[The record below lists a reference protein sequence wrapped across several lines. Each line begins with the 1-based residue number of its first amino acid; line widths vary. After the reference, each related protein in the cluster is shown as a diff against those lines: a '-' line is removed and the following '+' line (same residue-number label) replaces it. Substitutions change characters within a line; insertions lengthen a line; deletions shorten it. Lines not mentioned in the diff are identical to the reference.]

1 VELLRKSLPSILLV
15 TVILFLSISQTS
27 FAAVGKI
34 SEQTGP
40 TEIVRN
46 KKSIDGKINASIE
59 MNDTIVTAK
68 SKAKLVFED
77 KTTVNIT
84 EQSKLVIDDFVYD
97 PNKGS
102 GKLAMR
108 VVLGTARYASGQIAK
123 NDPQQVDVKT
133 PTATVA
139 VRGTDFSMTVDELG
153 RSLIML
159 LPSCDNKGC
168 VTGAIQVSNDAGSV
182 FMDTAYQTTLV
193 SSLNSA
199 PSTPVIVTIDQAN
212 INNLLIIA
220 PPKEVK
226 EDKTKGEAATETA
239 LDVNFLNKDF
249 LKYNALEENEL
260 AKFNQLDINYLDGN
274 LLTNLLDDST
284 KALAQS
290 QESMLAQNTLLPG
303 YSEAS
308 GLKYGV
314 DDTGKL
320 TLYKIGTHIAQVSVS
335 QEANLQLNIIQDGS
349 PVYQKVNSGGTTTIT
364 IIQK

>member
-1 VELLRKSLPSILLV
+1 VELLHRPLLLILQALV
-15 TVILFLSISQTS
+15 IPFLLTSQIS

-34 SEQTGP
+34 LEQTGP

-46 KKSIDGKINASIE
+46 KKSIDSKVNSTIE
-59 MNDTIVTAK
+59 MNDTVVTAK

-77 KTTVNIT
+77 STTVNIT

-97 PNKGS
+97 PKKGS

-108 VVLGTARYASGQIAK
+108 VALGTARYASGQIAK

-193 SSLNSA
+193 SSLSLP
-199 PSTPVIVTIDQAN
+199 PSTPIIVTIDQAN

-220 PPKEVK
+220 PPNEVK
-226 EDKTKGEAATETA
+226 EDKTKGGAATETA

-249 LKYNALEENEL
+249 LKYNALDENEL
-260 AKFNQLDINYLDGN
+260 AKFNSLDINYLDGN
-274 LLTNLLDDST
+274 MLTNLLDDST
-284 KALAQS
+284 RALAQS

-303 YSEAS
+303 YNESS

-320 TLYKIGTHIAQVSVS
+320 TLYKIGTHTAQVSVN
-335 QEANLQLNIIQDGS
+335 QEANLQLNISQGGS
-349 PVYQKVNSGGTTTIT
+349 PLYQKINSGGTTTIT

>member
-1 VELLRKSLPSILLV
+1 VELLQRPLLLILQA
-15 TVILFLSISQTS
+15 TVITFLLTSQTS

-40 TEIVRN
+40 TEIVRD
-46 KKSIDGKINASIE
+46 KKSIDGKINSSIE

-68 SKAKLVFED
+68 AKAKLVFED
-77 KTTVNIT
+77 ATTVNIT
-84 EQSKLVIDDFVYD
+84 EQSKLVIDSFVYD
-97 PNKGS
+97 PKKGS
-102 GKLAMR
+102 GKLAMK

-123 NDPQQVDVKT
+123 SDPQQVNIQT

-159 LPSCDNKGC
+159 LPSCDNRGC

-182 FMDTAYQTTLV
+182 FMDAAYQTTLV
-193 SSLNSA
+193 SSLSSSPSA
-199 PSTPVIVTIDQAN
+199 PVIVTIDQAN

-226 EDKTKGEAATETA
+226 SDNNISDATTETA

-249 LKYNALEENEL
+249 LKYNALDVNEL
-260 AKFNQLDINYLDGN
+260 AKFNALDINFLDGN

-284 KALAQS
+284 RALAQS
-290 QESMLAQNTLLPG
+290 QESMLAQSTLLPG

-320 TLYKIGTHIAQVSVS
+320 TLYKIGTHTAQVSVS
-335 QEANLQLNIIQDGS
+335 QEANLQLNISQDGS
-349 PVYQKVNSGGTTTIT
+349 AVYQKINSGGTTTIT
-364 IIQK
+364 INQK